1 MKEVVIPRKMR
12 IRINKMFPIYW
23 HYELLEEKCTKYLVV
38 YKCLETGCIESW
50 RKLDFLKQDK
60 PKIEYLTSYERR
72 HK

>member
-23 HYELLEEKCTKYLVV
+23 HYELLEDKCTNKLAV
-38 YKCLETGCIESW
+38 YRCLETGCIESW